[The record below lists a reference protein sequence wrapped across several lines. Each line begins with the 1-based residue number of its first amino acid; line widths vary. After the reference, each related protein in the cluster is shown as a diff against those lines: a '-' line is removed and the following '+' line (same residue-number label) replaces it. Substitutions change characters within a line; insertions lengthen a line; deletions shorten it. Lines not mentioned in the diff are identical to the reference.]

1 MSTKEINAYADA
13 VFAIAAAEN
22 STAQVESELFT
33 FAQAVAN
40 NEELRATLTDRRL
53 PAAVR
58 QQIVADVLNGQA
70 SHATEA
76 CLAMIIGTGR
86 IGQIGDIAHA
96 LSSKSAAGGG
106 ASLATV
112 RSAVPLSDAQL
123 SQLSAALSNST
134 GGDVTVKNIIDPS
147 VIGGVLTQIGDEVI
161 DGTIRSRLTQLRD
174 AF

>member
-13 VFAIAAAEN
+13 VYAIAAAEN

-40 NEELRATLTDRRL
+40 NAELRATLTDRRL

-58 QQIVADVLNGQA
+58 QQIVSDILVGEA

-86 IGQIGDIAHA
+86 IGQIGEIAQA
-96 LSSKSAAGGG
+96 LSTKSAAGGG

-112 RSAVPLSDAQL
+112 RSAVPLTE
-123 SQLSAALSNST
+123 SQLAKLSTALSDST
-134 GGDVTVKNIIDPS
+134 GGEVIVKNIIDPS

-161 DGTIRSRLTQLRD
+161 DGTIRSRLTRLRD